1 MRFKARVA
9 GPGYLSSGF
18 SNTNSE
24 DDSSHRASQN
34 VIKPWLPFDAR
45 DSSGKDPLSNLLFPT
60 RAKKAVEK
68 SGNGE

>member
-24 DDSSHRASQN
+24 DESSQRGSTG
-34 VIKPWLPFDAR
+34 VIKPWLPFGAT
-45 DSSGKDPLSNLLFPT
+45 DSNVKDPLSNLLFPT
-60 RAKKAVEK
+60 HTKKT
-68 SGNGE
+68 